1 MDFQSVD
8 FSNHLGV
15 LSDFIVYTNEINHSK
30 NNPPC
35 RRLQT
40 SCFAKVSALFSSS
53 FFSVITVETDTN
65 YVEQWLTFFYQL
77 IDDNCTFIRKRRQH
91 LPYFYFSHTFHL
103 LNKMRTAER
112 RLAENWTKFTQST
125 VSRLRKQALDS
136 IEMDTV
142 H

>member
-1 MDFQSVD
+1 MFCPISLSIPMKLITAKTILLVD
-8 FSNHLGV
+8 VSRLLV
-15 LSDFIVYTNEINHSK
+15 LPKF
-30 NNPPC
+30 
-35 RRLQT
+35 RL
-40 SCFAKVSALFSSS
+40 CFLLL